1 MLSGAGVL
9 DGFRPKPRRAQ
20 RPPGPQAVTDIQGI
34 TLRKPPCHYAGS
46 PYVSLTAR
54 TYSPILIQKNSV
66 FMTLALISTSF
77 AAGSSKLEVQ
87 SGRADW

>member
-9 DGFRPKPRRAQ
+9 DGFRPKG
-20 RPPGPQAVTDIQGI
+20 PGGHSDLRGLKRSRDIQGI

-54 TYSPILIQKNSV
+54 TYSPILIQKIRCS
-66 FMTLALISTSF
+66 
-77 AAGSSKLEVQ
+77 
-87 SGRADW
+87 